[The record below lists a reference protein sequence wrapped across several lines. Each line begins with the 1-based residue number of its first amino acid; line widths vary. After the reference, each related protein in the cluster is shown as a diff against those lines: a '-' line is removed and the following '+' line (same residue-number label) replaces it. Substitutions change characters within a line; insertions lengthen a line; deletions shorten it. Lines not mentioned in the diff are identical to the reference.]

1 MTGNIAGDQNPQVGK
16 TYSYEIQPSGL
27 SFGLRGEYE
36 WYIYKQQKNGL
47 WKDITDK
54 PKTGEKVTYK
64 FGEIALGIEFQMKV
78 YETKK
83 GILPGLADTREL
95 AGTLTIIPASNK
107 VPKIDKVILFNR
119 GSKDIN
125 KASYR
130 DTLIVQAHCIAMF
143 NKEIEFHLWEDDA
156 PGKGHDPDIN
166 KNNQHT
172 RSYKARVNAN
182 GIAEVQIPLMPD
194 EKILRQTANRFMM
207 KGDRDEGVKHEYYIT
222 ATYSEKIQEASQVN
236 VEVTNPDY
244 KGKPQNSPKPKRQP
258 EKNTPKFPT
267 GQGAGPKQL
276 DPKGNIIE
284 AVFIDDTGKELSKV
298 AVGDKVRVRI
308 HSKNMVGKHIQYVI
322 WESDSV
328 FHDEVYRSRMIKI
341 PADVYDT
348 SGFIITKDIFEK
360 GIDSSIGDLD
370 SYKQNYFIEI
380 ISRDLSAE
388 SEKFGV
394 NSDGLIEVEK
404 VKSAAAVQKQP
415 KAHKGCGDKYC
426 IDKNSPPSELIREIN
441 IRLAGFGGN
450 VPTDKFTDR
459 TEKMLKQFQR
469 DYMKVTETGK
479 VCGNVLRAID
489 EFSKNFEISTILWN
503 QLKCSCSTKG
513 KMSTSKLRHIK
524 EVNSCSGFGD
534 GTGKNTYK
542 GNIKDEAYNMY
553 EYPGIHRSLLFAFKA
568 LQFYFSKQNTYKI
581 DSFSSGYRCRF
592 KDYVTTNHQG
602 KAIDIQFS
610 KGNWE
615 IRGPQK
621 KNLVELRN
629 MRDTIF
635 IKYLGAQKEWPNPN
649 VFSIE
654 PIDLLYDGKGNPRYD
669 HTFSW
674 IHMDVREFDSIYLEN
689 KYFCENSTN
698 LNGKSII
705 QLAIESGYTNTCNCF
720 DSYQTQQNQPA
731 KSLNDTN
738 CEDRFSKVAP
748 IILRHEGGYVNHTA
762 DKGGPTNK
770 GITLTTWKQYAKED
784 LDIDNPTLEKLK
796 KITNQQATIIYRKRY
811 WEPKKFCEIND
822 ERVSLMIYDWT
833 ITSGGAAEQVQK
845 LLVNEF
851 GKDIE
856 IDGGIGSQTIKAI
869 NNVENQ
875 DKLLNRLAEIRKQ
888 YYTNLTYTDG
898 KKNDQDVFLEGWNNR
913 VDDCLKFK
921 P

>member
-1 MTGNIAGDQNPQVGK
+1 
-16 TYSYEIQPSGL
+16 
-27 SFGLRGEYE
+27 
-36 WYIYKQQKNGL
+36 
-47 WKDITDK
+47 
-54 PKTGEKVTYK
+54 
-64 FGEIALGIEFQMKV
+64 
-78 YETKK
+78 
-83 GILPGLADTREL
+83 
-95 AGTLTIIPASNK
+95 
-107 VPKIDKVILFNR
+107 
-119 GSKDIN
+119 
-125 KASYR
+125 
-130 DTLIVQAHCIAMF
+130 
-143 NKEIEFHLWEDDA
+143 
-156 PGKGHDPDIN
+156 
-166 KNNQHT
+166 
-172 RSYKARVNAN
+172 
-182 GIAEVQIPLMPD
+182 
-194 EKILRQTANRFMM
+194 
-207 KGDRDEGVKHEYYIT
+207 
-222 ATYSEKIQEASQVN
+222 
-236 VEVTNPDY
+236 
-244 KGKPQNSPKPKRQP
+244 
-258 EKNTPKFPT
+258 
-267 GQGAGPKQL
+267 
-276 DPKGNIIE
+276 
-284 AVFIDDTGKELSKV
+284 
-298 AVGDKVRVRI
+298 
-308 HSKNMVGKHIQYVI
+308 
-322 WESDSV
+322 
-328 FHDEVYRSRMIKI
+328 
-341 PADVYDT
+341 
-348 SGFIITKDIFEK
+348 
-360 GIDSSIGDLD
+360 
-370 SYKQNYFIEI
+370 
-380 ISRDLSAE
+380 
-388 SEKFGV
+388 
-394 NSDGLIEVEK
+394 
-404 VKSAAAVQKQP
+404 
-415 KAHKGCGDKYC
+415 
-426 IDKNSPPSELIREIN
+426 
-441 IRLAGFGGN
+441 
-450 VPTDKFTDR
+450 
-459 TEKMLKQFQR
+459 
-469 DYMKVTETGK
+469 
-479 VCGNVLRAID
+479 
-489 EFSKNFEISTILWN
+489 
-503 QLKCSCSTKG
+503 
-513 KMSTSKLRHIK
+513 
-524 EVNSCSGFGD
+524 
-534 GTGKNTYK
+534 
-542 GNIKDEAYNMY
+542 
-553 EYPGIHRSLLFAFKA
+553 
-568 LQFYFSKQNTYKI
+568 
-581 DSFSSGYRCRF
+581 
-592 KDYVTTNHQG
+592 
-602 KAIDIQFS
+602 
-610 KGNWE
+610 
-615 IRGPQK
+615 
-621 KNLVELRN
+621 